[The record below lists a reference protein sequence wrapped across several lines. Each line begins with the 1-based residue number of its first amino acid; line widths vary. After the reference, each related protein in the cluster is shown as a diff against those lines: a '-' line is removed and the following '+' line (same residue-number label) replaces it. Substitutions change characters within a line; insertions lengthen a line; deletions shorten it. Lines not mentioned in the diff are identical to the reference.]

1 MAAFFRIAAF
11 SFACGAL
18 LSVIGWTGPA
28 AAQDRAAQERA
39 CGRDVSR
46 YCRRVANDGDN
57 AVYNCLLQNA
67 GRLSAAC
74 RRVIGQ

>member
-1 MAAFFRIAAF
+1 MAAFVRIAAF
-11 SFACGAL
+11 SLACGAL
-18 LSVIGWTGPA
+18 LSVIDWTGPA
-28 AAQDRAAQERA
+28 AAQDRAAQEHA

-67 GRLSAAC
+67 PRLSAAC